1 MQVTRLSQL
10 GGVSIEGVDL
20 SRPLPADQSAEIM
33 RLYDE
38 EGLVVVRGQT
48 LTKPQLITA
57 TDPFGGAAIKSVVDD
72 SDDGVT
78 VLSTRGADG
87 TVAPADED
95 ALIGYVDW
103 HTDQAYVTAPNRG
116 KLLYAV
122 TIPPEGGKTGFVD
135 GQRTYAA
142 LSDEMKARIAGL
154 HVVQSWR
161 KATESIQRNR
171 GFFKNN
177 DKELALDRFPD
188 VAYPLVMTH
197 PKTGRHILNVPPLWA
212 SRILE
217 LPEGEGQ
224 ALLDQLFAHIRRPE
238 FAYWHSY
245 APGDVVGWD
254 NWRYLHAGSGTP
266 GRYPRTLWTTV
277 IRGGPVIGKLVEEKA
292 AA

>member
-1 MQVTRLSQL
+1 MKVTRLSAL

-20 SRPLPADQSAEIM
+20 SQPLPADQSAEIM

-38 EGLVVVRGQT
+38 AGLVVVRGQA
-48 LTKPQLITA
+48 LTKPQMITA
-57 TDPFGGAAIKSVVDD
+57 TDPFGGAEIESVVDD
-72 SDDGVT
+72 SDGGVT

-87 TVAPADED
+87 NLAPADED
-95 ALIGYVDW
+95 ALLGYVDW
-103 HTDQAYVTAPNRG
+103 HTDQAYVVAPNRG

-135 GQRTYAA
+135 GERTLAA
-142 LSDEMKARIAGL
+142 LPEAMKARIAGL

-177 DKELALDRFPD
+177 DTELALDRFPD
-188 VAYPLVMTH
+188 VAYPLVVTH
-197 PKTGRHILNVPPLWA
+197 PRTGRQSLNVPPLWA

-217 LPEGEGQ
+217 LSGAEGR
-224 ALLDQLFAHIRRPE
+224 ALLDDLFAHVRRPE

-245 APGDVVGWD
+245 TPGDLVGWD
-254 NWRYLHAGSGTP
+254 NWRFLHAGSGTP
-266 GRYPRTLWTTV
+266 GRHARTLWTTV
-277 IRGGPVIGKLVEEKA
+277 IRGGPVIGKAIEAQA
-292 AA
+292 A